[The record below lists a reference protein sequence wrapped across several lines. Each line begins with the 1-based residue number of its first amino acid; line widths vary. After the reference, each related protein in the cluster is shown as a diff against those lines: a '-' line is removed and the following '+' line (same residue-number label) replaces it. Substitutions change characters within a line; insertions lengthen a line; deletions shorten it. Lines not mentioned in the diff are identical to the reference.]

1 MRLHGDTDSG
11 RIQVALFVAGL
22 LISLGTAVISLN
34 VKAEVM
40 ETRVLLLE
48 KISESG
54 KQYTTRPEF
63 EQLRERVS
71 NLEADRRQ
79 ERRR

>member
-1 MRLHGDTDSG
+1 MRINEEAQAG
-11 RIQVALFVAGL
+11 RLQLVLFVAGL
-22 LISLGTAVISLN
+22 LISLGTAAVSLN

-48 KISESG
+48 KISEAG
-54 KQYTTRPEF
+54 RQYAGRGEF
-63 EQLRERVS
+63 DRLEQRVS
-71 NLEADRRQ
+71 TLEQ

>member
-1 MRLHGDTDSG
+1 MKLHSDTDAG
-11 RIQVALFVAGL
+11 RLQVVLFVAGL
-22 LISLGTAVISLN
+22 LISLGTAAISLN

-48 KISESG
+48 KISEAGRNYAS
-54 KQYTTRPEF
+54 RPEF
-63 EQLRERVS
+63 EQLKERVN
-71 NLEADRRQ
+71 NLEQ

>member
-1 MRLHGDTDSG
+1 MKLNPDHDAGRL
-11 RIQVALFVAGL
+11 QVALFVAGL
-22 LISLGTAVISLN
+22 LVSLGTALISLN

-48 KISESG
+48 KISEAG
-54 KQYTTRPEF
+54 KQYTSRPEF
-63 EQLRERVS
+63 EQLRERV
-71 NLEADRRQ
+71 NHLEMEHRQ